1 MDATKYHRVEL
12 FLKKKYSIQRIN
24 SCHGRIKSEK
34 VPSSEEEEEEEEAS
48 DGQLIKEFTIKT
60 DIFP

>member
-1 MDATKYHRVEL
+1 MQRNIIEWN
-12 FLKKKYSIQRIN
+12 FLKRKYSIQRIN
-24 SCHGRIKSEK
+24 SYHGRIKSEK
-34 VPSSEEEEEEEEAS
+34 VPSSEEEEEEEAS